1 MCHSCG
7 YFNDM
12 FRLNLCNFVKVRY
25 SAGGELASY
34 LTCWQI
40 KCEVLYQTAVFEVT
54 LHIGETNEGTRFI
67 ISADL
72 EVLLPLFS
80 SEMLGITLKNSN
92 HVLQIHKKKPLRAKF
107 EVTVLSL
114 VKNQFI
120 YNVSMV
126 YPLVNYRHEKLLCV
140 ISNNEV
146 SEITAFV
153 EQHGLT

>member
-12 FRLNLCNFVKVRY
+12 FRLNLCHFVKVRY
-25 SAGGELASY
+25 SAGGELAY
-34 LTCWQI
+34 LICWQI

-126 YPLVNYRHEKLLCV
+126 YPLVNYQNEKLLYV
-140 ISNNEV
+140 ISNNEL